1 MATSG
6 REMDER
12 DRERIRKMREQGVPV
27 RKVAAAMLVSPTT
40 IQRVVKEATRSP

>member
-40 IQRVVKEATRSP
+40 VQKILRDSR